1 MQETRCMDKYQVD
14 RANSQNISVS
24 SRIANTQNN
33 KNYKTQNE
41 TETHLTHLTSTNTD
55 LDSN

>member
-1 MQETRCMDKYQVD
+1 MDKYQVD

-41 TETHLTHLTSTNTD
+41 TETRLTHLTSTNTD
-55 LDSN
+55 LDSS